1 MSDLSLSAL
10 KDCRNLL
17 KYHQISQ
24 ISFQMV
30 AMVCA
35 VLINLSPNKI
45 TGQQFIS
52 HIPVKMNTE
61 QMVFC
66 IHQP

>member
-17 KYHQISQ
+17 KYHQTSQ

-30 AMVCA
+30 AMVCT
-35 VLINLSPNKI
+35 VLINLSLNKI
-45 TGQQFIS
+45 AGQRFIY
-52 HIPVKMNTE
+52 HIPVNMNTE